1 MIPVSAAVADPVRG
15 HTLSDLQGRLHGFL
29 ERSPQHNGDR
39 LAGRLLPTQLS
50 ETPELENGSFHWLLI
65 AEWLADSFGLS
76 STPAGRAMLDDLC
89 WIQFCVYGLFRAQ
102 DDLVDGDVEDPLLA
116 VEANQLLVE
125 AAACAARHFEGT
137 SLFWKIFRETIDST
151 SRAIVQLDRLQRS
164 PDRVTD
170 ADLDLYVDL
179 SACLKIAA
187 AGVALAAGREREWT
201 SSISPALDRVAVAA
215 QILDDLNDIQGDLAG
230 GRINYAAWYLGRP
243 VFGTTPE
250 AIAAVVASNL
260 ATTDRLD
267 SLLAA
272 ARGLLVEAADLLSP
286 AICPRAHAYLIEYGQ
301 GIGALT
307 QNIEDSRRSLFAEG
321 QDAA

>member
-1 MIPVSAAVADPVRG
+1 MIPVSAAVADPARG
-15 HTLSDLQGRLHGFL
+15 HTLFDLQGRLRRFL
-29 ERSPQHNGDR
+29 ERSGYPNGER

-102 DDLVDGDVEDPLLA
+102 DDLVDGDVEDPLVV

-125 AAACAARHFEGT
+125 AASCAARHFKGT
-137 SLFWKIFRETIDST
+137 SPFWGIFRETIDST

-164 PDRVTD
+164 ADRIAD
-170 ADLDLYVDL
+170 AELDLYVDL

-187 AGVALAAGREREWT
+187 AGVALAAGREREWA
-201 SSISPALDRVAVAA
+201 SGISPALDRVAVAA
-215 QILDDLNDIQGDLAG
+215 QILDDLHDIQDDLAG
-230 GRINYAAWYLGRP
+230 GRIDYAAWYLGRP
-243 VFGTTPE
+243 VFGSTPE

-260 ATTDRLD
+260 ATTDRLK
-267 SLLAA
+267 SLLAG
-272 ARGLLVEAADLLSP
+272 ARGLLDEAADLLSP
-286 AICPRAHAYLIEYGQ
+286 AICPRTHAYLIEYGQ
-301 GIGALT
+301 GIGALG
-307 QNIEDSRRSLFAEG
+307 QHIEDGRRSLFAG
-321 QDAA
+321 GDCAA